1 MKKETINNLSVSS
14 NDSQLRQFSVNINE
28 FNFLTLGNCI
38 NADEILS
45 ADENDSKARPP
56 FSEN

>member
-14 NDSQLRQFSVNINE
+14 NDSQLRKFSVNINE
-28 FNFLTLGNCI
+28 FNLLTLGNCI

>member
-14 NDSQLRQFSVNINE
+14 NDSHLRKFSVNINE
-28 FNFLTLGNCI
+28 FNLLTLGNCI

>member
-28 FNFLTLGNCI
+28 FNLLTLGNCI

>member
-1 MKKETINNLSVSS
+1 MIKEAKNNLSISS
-14 NDSQLRQFSVNINE
+14 NDSQLRRFSVNITE
-28 FNFLTLGNCI
+28 FNLLTLGNCI

>member
-1 MKKETINNLSVSS
+1 MKKETIKNLSVSS

-28 FNFLTLGNCI
+28 FNLLTLGNCI